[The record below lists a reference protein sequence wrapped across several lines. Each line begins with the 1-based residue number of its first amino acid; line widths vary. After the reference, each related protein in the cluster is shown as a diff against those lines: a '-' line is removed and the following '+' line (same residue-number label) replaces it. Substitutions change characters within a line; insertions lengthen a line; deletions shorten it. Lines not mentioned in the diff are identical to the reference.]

1 MATTT
6 APARPSMATAPA
18 RPPEREWL
26 GPARELGDIVGFSA
40 RAVAAMPGSLR
51 YSAEVLRQIGTLVIG
66 SAVILL
72 AMQAVIGG
80 ECGLFL
86 VYLLRPLGAT
96 SAVGQLQV
104 PCSLRELFPYMF
116 GYIFAAKVGSGLVAE
131 IGSMRISAEIDA
143 LESVGIDSV
152 KYVIGTRLIAIFVF
166 VPLIYIASLAT
177 GLVGGYLVTTVQ
189 LGALSPAQYLN
200 GYFSSQSLADNLY
213 SVIKALSIGGAIS
226 FVALYYGFKARGGP
240 VGVGN
245 AVARAMI
252 VNLVLIHVIAA
263 FWSAVF
269 WGSNAGYPEGG

>member
-1 MATTT
+1 MATQS
-6 APARPSMATAPA
+6 APPKPA
-18 RPPEREWL
+18 AIKRDQWL
-26 GPARELGDIVGFSA
+26 SPARELGDIASFSL
-40 RAVAAMPGSLR
+40 RAIAAMPGSLR
-51 YSAEVLRQIGTLVIG
+51 YSAEVLRQIGQLVLG
-66 SAVILL
+66 SALILL
-72 AMQAVIGG
+72 AMQLVIGG

-152 KYVIGTRLIAIFVF
+152 KYVIGTRLIAVFIF
-166 VPLIYIASLAT
+166 VPLIYIASLST
-177 GLVGGYLVTTVQ
+177 GLIGGYLVTTVQ

-213 SVIKALSIGGAIS
+213 SVIKALTIGGTIS

-269 WGSNAGYPEGG
+269 WGSSAGYPEGG

>member
-1 MATTT
+1 MA
-6 APARPSMATAPA
+6 ARDLFGLN
-18 RPPEREWL
+18 RVL
-26 GPARELGDIVGFSA
+26 GPAREVGEIAGFSV
-40 RAVAAMPGSLR
+40 RALAGVPGALR
-51 YSAEVLRQIGTLVIG
+51 YSSEVLRQVGSLVVG
-66 SAVILL
+66 SGVILL

-96 SAVGQLQV
+96 SAAGQLQV

-143 LESVGIDSV
+143 LESVGIDSM
-152 KYVIGTRLIAIFVF
+152 KYVIGTRLIAIILF
-166 VPLIYIASLAT
+166 VPLIYIASLVT
-177 GLVGGYLVTTVQ
+177 GLAGGYLVTTVQ
-189 LGALSPAQYLN
+189 LKGLSGAQYLN
-200 GYFSSQSLADNLY
+200 GYFSSQSLIDNFASL
-213 SVIKALSIGGAIS
+213 IKAITIAGAIS

-252 VNLVLIHVIAA
+252 LNLVLIHVIAA
-263 FWSAVF
+263 FWSAIF
-269 WGSNAGYPEGG
+269 WGTSAGYPEGG

>member
-1 MATTT
+1 MATTAEKRKIGLPT
-6 APARPSMATAPA
+6 GKL
-18 RPPEREWL
+18 L
-26 GPARELGDIVGFSA
+26 GPMREVGDIAGFSA
-40 RAVAAMPGSLR
+40 RALAATPGASR
-51 YSAEVLRQIGTLVIG
+51 YFSEILRQVGTLVVG

-80 ECGLFL
+80 ECGLFI
-86 VYLLRPLGAT
+86 VYLTRPLGAT
-96 SAVGQLQV
+96 SATGQLQV

-131 IGSMRISAEIDA
+131 IGSMKISAEIDA
-143 LESVGIDSV
+143 LESVGIDSL
-152 KYVIGTRLIAIFVF
+152 KYVVGTRLIAIMLF

-189 LGALSPAQYLN
+189 LGALSGAQYLN
-200 GYFSSQSLADNLY
+200 GYFSSQSLVDNVY
-213 SVIKALSIGGAIS
+213 SLIKALSIGGSIA

-269 WGSNAGYPEGG
+269 WGSSAGYPEGG